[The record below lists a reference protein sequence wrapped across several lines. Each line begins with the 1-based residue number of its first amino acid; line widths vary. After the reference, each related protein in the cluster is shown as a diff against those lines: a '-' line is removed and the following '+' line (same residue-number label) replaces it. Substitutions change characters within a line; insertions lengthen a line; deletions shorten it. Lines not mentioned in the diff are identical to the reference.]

1 MSASGLGAAGGAV
14 KQTAAFPPGILRLV
28 VATGS
33 VIMIGKWPLLSLLV
47 FWIIVVWL
55 IPRTYRDRADLA
67 WLRSFYR
74 EAEPRL
80 SELEA
85 DLARAQHRIALLER
99 ERSNVEQSDPSHDS
113 NHAIFRRVGLDQDCP
128 RWVAE
133 AVRREYRRRL
143 HPDTKPL
150 GQKAEAER
158 RFKEAEVTFDEIWRV
173 RGF

>member
-1 MSASGLGAAGGAV
+1 MSASGLGTAGGGV
-14 KQTAAFPPGILRLV
+14 KQATAVPPGILRLV

-33 VIMIGKWPLLSLLV
+33 VIMIGKWPILSLVV
-47 FWIIVVWL
+47 FWIVAIWL
-55 IPRTYRDRADLA
+55 VPRTYRDRSELA
-67 WLRSFYR
+67 WLRSFHWD
-74 EAEPRL
+74 AKPRL

-85 DLARAQHRIALLER
+85 DLARAQHRMALLER
-99 ERSNVEQSDPSHDS
+99 ERPNVEPSEESHDS
-113 NHAIFRRVGLDQDCP
+113 DHAIFRRVGLDQHCP

-158 RFKEAEVTFDEIWRV
+158 RFKEAEVVFDEIWRL

>member
-1 MSASGLGAAGGAV
+1 MFASGLGTVGGGV
-14 KQTAAFPPGILRLV
+14 KQTTAIPPGILRLV

-33 VIMIGKWPLLSLLV
+33 VIMIGKWPILSLLI
-47 FWIIVVWL
+47 FWIIAIWL
-55 IPRTYRDRADLA
+55 IPRTYQDRSDLG
-67 WLRSFYR
+67 WLRSFHR
-74 EAEPRL
+74 DANARM

-99 ERSNVEQSDPSHDS
+99 ERSNVEPSRQNHDGD
-113 NHAIFRRVGLDQDCP
+113 HALFRRVGLDQDCS

-133 AVRREYRRRL
+133 TVRREYRKRL

-150 GQKAEAER
+150 GQKADTER
-158 RFKEAEVTFDEIWRV
+158 RFKEVEVVFDEIWRL